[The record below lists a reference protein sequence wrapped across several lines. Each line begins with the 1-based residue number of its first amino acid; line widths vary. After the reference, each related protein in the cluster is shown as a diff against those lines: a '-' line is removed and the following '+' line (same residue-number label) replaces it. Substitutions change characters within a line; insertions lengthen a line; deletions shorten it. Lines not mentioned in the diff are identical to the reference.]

1 MKEFDPSIV
10 DYMQEQLPDI
20 QDTYEDAVLGGD
32 YNYAQYLAGITE
44 AYEHIINKFG
54 SLYEGS

>member
-10 DYMQEQLPDI
+10 EYMQEQLPDI
-20 QDTYEDAVLGGD
+20 QDTYEDAVLTGD
-32 YNYAQYLAGITE
+32 PEYAEYLAGITE
-44 AYEHIINKFG
+44 AYTHIINKFG